1 MKTAIVTGGAGFI
14 GSNLVDEL
22 INMGMEV
29 HVFDNLST
37 GNRSNLNP
45 NAEFFQADLTNR
57 AEVLNYMAS
66 FDYIDY
72 VFHVA
77 ALPRVQPSIENPL
90 PVHDH
95 NVNATLNILEGT
107 RKYHPK
113 ARFVFSSSSS
123 IFGDTEELPTT
134 EDTEKNPMSPYA
146 LHKLIG
152 EQYCQLYT
160 KIYGLHTTCLRYFNV
175 YGNRMSD
182 EGAYKL
188 VIAVF
193 KGQYKNNEPLN
204 VVNTGEQ
211 RRDFT
216 HVDDVIYVNL
226 AAATIPTLPPGEIFN
241 IGNGN
246 NLSVNEVAE
255 MFGGARVYKEKRLEP
270 FETLAD
276 NTKAKNLLGFKP
288 TGDLKKFITE
298 LKEQCVTTS

>member
-1 MKTAIVTGGAGFI
+1 
-14 GSNLVDEL
+14 
-22 INMGMEV
+22 
-29 HVFDNLST
+29 
-37 GNRSNLNP
+37 
-45 NAEFFQADLTNR
+45 
-57 AEVLNYMAS
+57 MAS
-66 FDYIDY
+66 FDHIDY
-72 VFHVA
+72 IFHLA

-134 EDTEKNPMSPYA
+134 EDTEKDPMSPYA

-175 YGNRMSD
+175 YGNRMSE

-193 KGQYKNNEPLN
+193 KTQYEKGEPLN
-204 VVNTGEQ
+204 ITNTGEQ

-216 HVDDVIYVNL
+216 HVDDVVQANI
-226 AAATIPTLPPGEIFN
+226 AAAAKPYATAGEVFN
-241 IGNGN
+241 IGNGSN
-246 NLSVNEVAE
+246 FSVNEVAE
-255 MFGGARVYKEKRLEP
+255 MFGGERVYKESRLEP

-288 TGDLKKFITE
+288 TGNLKKFITE

>member
-29 HVFDNLST
+29 YVFDNLST
-37 GNRSNLNP
+37 GNRNNLNP
-45 NAEFFQADLTNR
+45 NAKFFDADLTDR
-57 AEVLNYMAS
+57 ATVLNYMAS
-66 FDYIDY
+66 FDHIDY
-72 VFHVA
+72 IFHLA
-77 ALPRVQPSIENPL
+77 ALARVQPSIENPL

-107 RKYHPK
+107 RKYHPN

-123 IFGDTEELPTT
+123 IFGDTEELPTA
-134 EDTEKNPMSPYA
+134 EDVQKNPMSPYA

-175 YGNRMSD
+175 YGNRMAE

-193 KGQYKNNEPLN
+193 KNQYENGEPLN
-204 VVNTGEQ
+204 ITNTGEQ

-216 HVDDVIYVNL
+216 HVDDVVQANITS
-226 AAATIPTLPPGEIFN
+226 ATKPEAKAGEVYN
-241 IGNGN
+241 IGHGDNF
-246 NLSVNEVAE
+246 SVNEVAE
-255 MFGGARVYKEKRLEP
+255 MFGGQCVYKESRLEP

-276 NTKAKNLLGFKP
+276 NTKARDLLGFNP
-288 TGDLKKFITE
+288 TGDLKKFIIE
-298 LKEQCVTTS
+298 LKKQCVTT